1 MMRFPLSVAYYIRK
15 HHDELYSP
23 KIQSRLGFL
32 YSGYVKN
39 AEFWEVH
46 EIIRKTVLT
55 GAIIYLQALP
65 SVQVG
70 VATMVCTF
78 TIGTLNYFKPQ
89 KSRIVFWLAQLSF
102 LVTTFKFI
110 SAMILLGS
118 DNTAER
124 ESVGIVLIALDILFF
139 IGSIAATVM
148 TIYLLWDKIKR
159 INEDRSDETAKN
171 KVHPVTKNFSDSIE
185 GRINV
190 SVRRAGEVDKK
201 NVRV

>member
-1 MMRFPLSVAYYIRK
+1 
-15 HHDELYSP
+15 
-23 KIQSRLGFL
+23 
-32 YSGYVKN
+32 
-39 AEFWEVH
+39 
-46 EIIRKTVLT
+46 
-55 GAIIYLQALP
+55 
-65 SVQVG
+65 
-70 VATMVCTF
+70 
-78 TIGTLNYFKPQ
+78 
-89 KSRIVFWLAQLSF
+89 
-102 LVTTFKFI
+102 
-110 SAMILLGS
+110 MILLGS

-185 GRINV
+185 GRINA